1 MVAHSNE
8 NKIHEKKYIA
18 ILNRGNTQC
27 TTKQI
32 IIYNVQCTTK
42 QIIIIYI
49 IIRNRENTNLNYTCS
64 VQHTTELTNKHLV

>member
-1 MVAHSNE
+1 MVAHSKE

-18 ILNRGNTQC
+18 ILNRENTQC

-42 QIIIIYI
+42 QIIIYN
-49 IIRNRENTNLNYTCS
+49 IRNRENTNLNYTCS
-64 VQHTTELTNKHLV
+64 VQHITELTNKHLV